1 MNNPPYDPAD
11 DDLMAAAYTIDRICD
26 SFESSWK
33 QGQSPEIESF
43 LKETSGKTQSI
54 VFAELLRL
62 DIHYRRMNGNLLSLD
77 DYQSRFPQYSDI
89 LQDFSSQLTD
99 SFRQVRRLGRYRL
112 EKIVGRG
119 AFGLVWKAWDEELQ
133 RTVAL
138 KLPRKKSLSA
148 VERKRFS
155 REARSAARLSHPGIV
170 SIHDF
175 EEIDGTLVLV
185 TEFVEGSTLREWTR
199 HHEVDF
205 SKAASICRDLAIALH
220 AAHQQSVIHR
230 DLKPNNVLVTD
241 DDQLRITDFGLAKR
255 SDVESTIAVTGAIMG
270 TFAYMSPEQ
279 ADGKASTVD
288 GRADIYSLGVIL
300 YELLTNRV
308 PFKGNSCQEMI
319 SQILHTEPVPPHKWN
334 ASIPRDL
341 ETICLKSLSKLP
353 GDRYDTADEL
363 AEDLQRFIEGKPITA
378 RRLSLHEKL
387 WRWAKRN
394 RLLSASLLT
403 TCVLLLSSSTAM
415 IVMHDDGKWQV
426 NVQTEPPGARILVYP
441 RDSISGEPNPSIEFE
456 ADGTT
461 PTDLRLAP
469 GEYYVVAMLEG
480 TPRFQQ
486 VFRKVPPRGA
496 EIPIGSTKNRFWNK
510 TQANTLEWP
519 EIIIPTQSV
528 LDEMVLIKGN
538 QIDIPDLY
546 VSTRCF
552 TNHDYLTIRPD
563 ASDADPARHAPL
575 DAPYYPEG
583 QDFAIHFAE
592 EAGGRLMTVD
602 EFKHIVDSLPLQPA
616 LENFLNTGKEW
627 TSSLATPQQIETS
640 KAALDLNPE
649 FRTPDFIGLTISR
662 NQNHNQA
669 EGNHELKNQKSYSIQ
684 TAIRYL
690 QPEKIGF
697 RLVRPASQQL
707 KREQPTK

>member
-89 LQDFSSQLTD
+89 LQDFTSQLAD

-205 SKAASICRDLAIALH
+205 IKAASICRDLAIALH

-496 EIPIGSTKNRFWNK
+496 EIPYGSTKNKFWQK
-510 TQANTLEWP
+510 SGPDSIEWP
-519 EIIIPTQSV
+519 EIIIPPQSV

-538 QIDIPDLY
+538 QHGVPDLY
-546 VSTRCF
+546 VSTREF
-552 TNHDYLTIRPD
+552 TNRDFLKIRPG
-563 ASDADPARHAPL
+563 AIKAPP
-575 DAPYYPEG
+575 DEPYFPKG
-583 QDFAIHFAE
+583 QDDAIHFAE
-592 EAGGRLMTVD
+592 EAGGRVMTVS
-602 EFKHIVDSLPLQPA
+602 EYKHIINSLPA
-616 LENFLNTGKEW
+616 HLELHDFLNTGKEW
-627 TSSLATPQQIETS
+627 TAS
-640 KAALDLNPE
+640 KATQNQIQAAAESLELNPE
-649 FRTPDFIGLTISR
+649 FQTTDHIGLAVFREQLSDHTGINFDTDYSQLFTIKTTVRYGSNRSR
-662 NQNHNQA
+662 
-669 EGNHELKNQKSYSIQ
+669 
-684 TAIRYL
+684 
-690 QPEKIGF
+690 IGF
-697 RLVRPASQQL
+697 RLIRSAHALPEKKQPAN
-707 KREQPTK
+707 